1 MKKTKKKIIMLM
13 IFGGLIIGGWQA
25 NLLWEQLKPV
35 LAELEEKD
43 PEKYKKMVEEVKSFH
58 VKEAKNL
65 YREIE
70 TMTSE
75 AVIILRYEK
84 WRKKKKDD
92 KKFHEEYY
100 NEELLSRI
108 EVRKAFQIDYQS
120 RIDEIQRLKQRQ
132 PVKARFDHWKKTEP
146 WKQRLILREKC
157 VKYVKMEIKDRD
169 VFRKDLEI
177 SKVSTLVAQLS
188 NEPLPVELLCND
200 LVPVTQSSNKIQKMV
215 LGLKKILK
223 FKYYAQLLEEIG
235 IPKKEIFLFKDEI
248 SSKVRDYNDF

>member
-13 IFGGLIIGGWQA
+13 VFGGLIFGGWQA
-25 NLLWEQLKPV
+25 NLRWEQFKPV

-43 PEKYKKMVEEVKSFH
+43 PEKYEKMVEEVKSFH

-70 TMTSE
+70 TMTRKE
-75 AVIILRYEK
+75 VIILRYEK
-84 WRKKKKDD
+84 WRKKKKED

-108 EVRKAFQIDYQS
+108 EVRKAFQINHQS
-120 RIDEIQRLKQRQ
+120 RIDEIQKLNQRQ
-132 PVKARFDHWKKTEP
+132 PVKVRFDHWKKTEP

-157 VKYVKMEIKDRD
+157 VKYVKMEMKNRE
-169 VFRKDLEI
+169 VFRQDLEV
-177 SKVSTLVAQLS
+177 SKLSNLLAQLS

-200 LVPVTQSSNKIQKMV
+200 LVPVTQSSNKVQEMV
-215 LGLKKILK
+215 LGLKKILS
-223 FKYYAQLLEEIG
+223 FKYYAKLLEDIG
-235 IPKKEIFLFKDEI
+235 IPKKEIFIFKEEI
-248 SSKVRDYNDF
+248 NSKIRGYNDF

>member
-1 MKKTKKKIIMLM
+1 MKKTNKKIIMLI
-13 IFGGLIIGGWQA
+13 IFGGLIFGGWQA
-25 NLLWEQLKPV
+25 NLRWEQFKLV

-43 PEKYKKMVEEVKSFH
+43 PEKYAKMVEEFKSFH
-58 VKEAKNL
+58 VKEAQSL

-70 TMTSE
+70 TMTRE

-84 WRKKKKDD
+84 WRKRNKED

-100 NEELLSRI
+100 DEELLSRVK
-108 EVRKAFQIDYQS
+108 VRKAFQADYQS

-157 VKYVKMEIKDRD
+157 VKYVKMEIKDRE
-169 VFRKDLEI
+169 VFRQDLEV

-188 NEPLPVELLCND
+188 NEPLSVTLFCND
-200 LVPVTQSSNKIQKMV
+200 LVPITQPSNKTQEML
-215 LGLKKILK
+215 LGLKEILN
-223 FKYYAQLLEEIG
+223 FKYYTQLLEEIG
-235 IPKKEIFLFKDEI
+235 IPKKEIFLFKDEM